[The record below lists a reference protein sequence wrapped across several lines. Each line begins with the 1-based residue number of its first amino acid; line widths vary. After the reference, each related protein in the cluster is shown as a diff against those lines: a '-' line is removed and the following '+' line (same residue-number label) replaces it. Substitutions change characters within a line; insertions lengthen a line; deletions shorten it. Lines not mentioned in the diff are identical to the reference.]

1 MAMARAQAASMTGI
15 TGRLVTAPHSTR
27 TGGRINSRLKWYRPS
42 SAVTISVT
50 FSGVATLPT
59 TLVCPAI
66 RYTTAA
72 KTKLGNVVYIR
83 CWIWL

>member
-1 MAMARAQAASMTGI
+1 MAIASAQAASMTGI
-15 TGRLVTAPHSTR
+15 TGRLVTAPHSTS
-27 TGGRINSRLKWYRPS
+27 TGGRINSRLKWYNPS
-42 SAVTISVT
+42 SALTISVT

-59 TLVCPAI
+59 APVWPAI

-72 KTKLGNVVYIR
+72 KMKLGSVVYIR